1 MQCSSQSLYIV
12 EFIPP
17 NTLTLLTILTTVT
30 NWFCQKL
37 NVIFHCLY
45 FWFSWVFESTSKSP
59 WQQALLSPSHRS
71 SHQSLD
77 VSSTA
82 ELPGSWTNMNEPYSK
97 RDVCVQRGCWEFMCH
112 VFVCSKRRCPRLR
125 TVFHLTYTPKDQH
138 RTWKWWFGRL
148 FSSSRGVFSGSMLI
162 FRGVIFNEKEQFRIE
177 SKMRWPPMKHI
188 TFQAKVQHDS
198 LAGGW
203 TNPSEK
209 YARQIGHLPQ
219 CSGWKYKKY
228 IWVATN

>member
-71 SHQSLD
+71 STPITWCFLD
-77 VSSTA
+77 RWAARIMNEHERTVLQKETSVSSGAAGNSCVMCSFVQKGDVQGFVQFSTWLTPQKINI
-82 ELPGSWTNMNEPYSK
+82 EPENDGLEDCFPLPGVYSQ
-97 RDVCVQRGCWEFMCH
+97 VPC
-112 VFVCSKRRCPRLR
+112 
-125 TVFHLTYTPKDQH
+125 
-138 RTWKWWFGRL
+138 
-148 FSSSRGVFSGSMLI
+148 
-162 FRGVIFNEKEQFRIE
+162 
-177 SKMRWPPMKHI
+177 
-188 TFQAKVQHDS
+188 
-198 LAGGW
+198 
-203 TNPSEK
+203 
-209 YARQIGHLPQ
+209 
-219 CSGWKYKKY
+219 
-228 IWVATN
+228 